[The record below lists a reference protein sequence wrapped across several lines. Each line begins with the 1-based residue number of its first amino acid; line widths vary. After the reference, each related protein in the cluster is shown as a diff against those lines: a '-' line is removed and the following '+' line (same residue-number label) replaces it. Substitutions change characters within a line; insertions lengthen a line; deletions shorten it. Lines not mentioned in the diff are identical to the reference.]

1 MIRAGNTVEQASR
14 AVLDELARRVP
25 GKKLAVIGFC
35 FGGGLT
41 WQLLAAGEPRIAVAV
56 VLEGEEDQN
65 FGGGLYSGPVVKA
78 ILQAWK
84 DKRERPPAAPPV
96 NFKME

>member
-1 MIRAGNTVEQASR
+1 MAHNAPHLS
-14 AVLDELARRVP
+14 LDLFRCHTARR
-25 GKKLAVIGFC
+25 LANC
-35 FGGGLT
+35 GLLGVG
-41 WQLLAAGEPRIAVAV
+41 LLEPRIAVAV